1 MLYRGKHSWSGR
13 IKYTSHLS
21 LSLVISRDGERGAR
35 APRPGPAA
43 PLAARNLAWS
53 RDTAESGGQARYYAP
68 IMRNRVF
75 DRVYRVRE
83 SSNLKKK
90 KEKKGRATVESGLT
104 GRDPRPSVSN

>member
-1 MLYRGKHSWSGR
+1 MTGNA
-13 IKYTSHLS
+13 
-21 LSLVISRDGERGAR
+21 AR
-35 APRPGPAA
+35 APGPGPAA
-43 PLAARNLAWS
+43 PLAARAGILAWS

-104 GRDPRPSVSN
+104 GRDPRPSASN